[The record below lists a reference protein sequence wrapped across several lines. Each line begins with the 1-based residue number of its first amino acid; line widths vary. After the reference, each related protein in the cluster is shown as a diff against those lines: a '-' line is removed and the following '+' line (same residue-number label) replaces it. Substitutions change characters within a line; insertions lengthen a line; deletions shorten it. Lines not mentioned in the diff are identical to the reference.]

1 MSEIT
6 ATPETS
12 TLDPSTFESDS
23 ELNQL
28 HTELKKGIAYYV
40 SLAFVFHIS

>member
-6 ATPETS
+6 ATLETS
-12 TLDPSTFESDS
+12 TSDPNTFEPDG

-40 SLAFVFHIS
+40 SLAFVFPQ